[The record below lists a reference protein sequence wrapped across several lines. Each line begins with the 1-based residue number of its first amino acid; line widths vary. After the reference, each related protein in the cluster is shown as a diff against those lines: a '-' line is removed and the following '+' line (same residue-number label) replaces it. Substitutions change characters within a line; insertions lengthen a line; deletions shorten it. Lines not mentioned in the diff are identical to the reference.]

1 MNKKKYGY
9 AIFINNNRV
18 NVSRY
23 SFMSQYLRFFKYLK
37 PKNINESKFK
47 FIQEPANGNIFYSY
61 KQAKRVLKLLNA
73 NRVLNNTIVECNGE
87 RDTLFNIRYHNKMV
101 KPKIKKVILQ
111 TYIQLDDK
119 TNIVKFYEEE

>member
-9 AIFINNNRV
+9 AIFINDNRV

-23 SFMSQYLRFFKYLK
+23 RFMSQYLRFFKYLK

-47 FIQEPANGNIFYSY
+47 FIQEPANGNTFYSY
-61 KQAKRVLKLLNA
+61 KQAKHVLKLLNA
-73 NRVLNNTIVECNGE
+73 NHVLHDTIVECNGE
-87 RDTLFNIRYHNKMV
+87 RDTLFNIRYRNKMV

-111 TYIQLDDK
+111 KYIQLDDK
-119 TNIVKFYEEE
+119 TNTVNFCEEE

>member
-9 AIFINNNRV
+9 AIFINDNRV

-23 SFMSQYLRFFKYLK
+23 SFMSQYLRFFNHLK

-61 KQAKRVLKLLNA
+61 KRAKHVLKLLNG
-73 NRVLNNTIVECNGE
+73 NRVLTDTIVECNGE
-87 RDTLFNIRYHNKMV
+87 RDTLFNIRYRNKMV

-119 TNIVKFYEEE
+119 TNTVKFYEEE